1 VSISTQIWNKFYFK
15 WKRAQKKYIYIYN
28 HILALWS
35 INLGACYLTIL
46 LHHNLISYLIRYHE
60 LYLKV
65 KGNVF
70 KNKRV
75 LMEHIFEAKAEK
87 QRNKNLEE
95 QAAAHRAKNQ
105 ARRERRSKKVA
116 ERRKMGVSEEAED
129 KPQDTKAHA
138 KK

>member
-1 VSISTQIWNKFYFK
+1 
-15 WKRAQKKYIYIYN
+15 
-28 HILALWS
+28 
-35 INLGACYLTIL
+35 
-46 LHHNLISYLIRYHE
+46 
-60 LYLKV
+60 LKV

-95 QAAAHRAKNQ
+95 QAAAHRLKNQ

-116 ERRKMGVSEEAED
+116 ERRKLGVAEEAED
-129 KPQDTKAHA
+129 KPDTKAQS